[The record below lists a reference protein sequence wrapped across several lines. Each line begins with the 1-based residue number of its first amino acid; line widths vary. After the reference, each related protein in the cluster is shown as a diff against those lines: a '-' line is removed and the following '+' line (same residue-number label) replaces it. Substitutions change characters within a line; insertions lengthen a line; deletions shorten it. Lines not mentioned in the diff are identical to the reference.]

1 MHIDEKQ
8 IEDFIV
14 DSGLVSRKDVDSA
27 RKEAEKAKESI
38 GKTLVSQNKI
48 TPDDLRRIHAYVL
61 GIPFVNLKE
70 IKIEFDVLSMIPEPI
85 ARKHNIISYQ
95 KSADTLEVAM
105 LDIDDLASIEFIK
118 KKVGLKILS
127 RLTDEESIKSA
138 ILQYQKTL
146 KAEFGDLI
154 QQDALAVKVLNEEGG
169 EVSTEKDL
177 KKMAEDLPVV
187 RIVDTLLKHS
197 ILQNA
202 SDIHIE
208 VLDTQVLVRYRID
221 GLLHDAMVLPRNVA
235 ESLSAR
241 IKVLASLKL
250 DEKRLPQDGR
260 FKIEVNS
267 EKVSFRVSIL
277 PTYYGEKIVM
287 RLLRENIHGFTLE
300 NLGYHGEAL
309 ERVHHAISQT

>member
-138 ILQYQKTL
+138 ILQYQKT
-146 KAEFGDLI
+146 
-154 QQDALAVKVLNEEGG
+154 
-169 EVSTEKDL
+169 
-177 KKMAEDLPVV
+177 
-187 RIVDTLLKHS
+187 
-197 ILQNA
+197 
-202 SDIHIE
+202 
-208 VLDTQVLVRYRID
+208 
-221 GLLHDAMVLPRNVA
+221 
-235 ESLSAR
+235 
-241 IKVLASLKL
+241 
-250 DEKRLPQDGR
+250 
-260 FKIEVNS
+260 
-267 EKVSFRVSIL
+267 
-277 PTYYGEKIVM
+277 
-287 RLLRENIHGFTLE
+287 
-300 NLGYHGEAL
+300 
-309 ERVHHAISQT
+309 